1 MEFTVIHYIAVVVI
15 LILIY
20 ALVFARGYRLGREYM
35 HHDLDFARRTSTAIV
50 IRIKGKP
57 NQKVYIM
64 SAEEVKQ
71 LYQER
76 H

>member
-1 MEFTVIHYIAVVVI
+1 MEFTIITGIVATTVA
-15 LILIY
+15 ILIY
-20 ALVFARGYRLGREYM
+20 AFVFARGYRLGREYM

-71 LYQER
+71 LYQDR